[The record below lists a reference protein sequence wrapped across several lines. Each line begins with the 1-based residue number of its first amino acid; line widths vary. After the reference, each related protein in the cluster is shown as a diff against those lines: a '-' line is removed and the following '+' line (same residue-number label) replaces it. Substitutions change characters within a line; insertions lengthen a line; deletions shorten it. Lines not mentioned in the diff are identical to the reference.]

1 VYRTGRLIRGRRPPR
16 SSPLSYPHRT
26 PLVRPR
32 GAGPLHRDKTLATPP
47 PDLAA
52 SPETIGA
59 GARERV
65 PSPNPLEVRTL
76 HLWCSDL
83 AVARLRRIA
92 RHGSGLMRVSR
103 SGSAGPVASFHA
115 GLCGGLLEG
124 DRGLGG
130 GIGGAIGFWGLGMM
144 TGWCA
149 T

>member
-1 VYRTGRLIRGRRPPR
+1 VAAGRRGPR
-16 SSPLSYPHRT
+16 HSRIPTALRLCGRVELGRCIATKP
-26 PLVRPR
+26 
-32 GAGPLHRDKTLATPP
+32 LATPP

-92 RHGSGLMRVSR
+92 RHGSGLLRVSR